1 MLEGFGEALA
11 DPEYYL
17 PLTSVA
23 DPGPRFTPGVVPA
36 GARGAAQGVWTAW
49 AGARTGLAEQG
60 WKIHVSA
67 RLDRAQHVLDTV
79 AAICF
84 SEGVPFKHLSAR
96 LFFLFVH
103 HKHAARAQAGKFCV
117 VYPPDTATAR
127 RLLERLRDALDGE
140 EGPYVL
146 TDRRFRDSRTVHYR
160 YGSFGGRSRLRADGT
175 REGLVRDGSGREV
188 ADLRLPAFHLPEG
201 ITDPF
206 AEREEPPHSG
216 PILIR
221 DYEVTRAVR
230 LSNAGGSYE
239 ARDRRTGRPVFLKEA
254 RAHNGLVFDGTDA
267 RQRLRHEH
275 RVLCEL
281 HAAAPGVGPE
291 PLDHF
296 TEWEHDFLVTEY
308 VAGQPLVG
316 WLSRSSPLAR
326 ADRTAA
332 SVAAYYEA
340 CRGLLAGLDVSLER
354 VHAAGYRFGDLSLG
368 NVMVTA
374 AGGVRLVDF
383 EAASALSAAP
393 SGIGTPGFTPPPG
406 LVRADSDPLLHDRYG
421 MSAVAFAFLAPLH
434 ELARHAPANLALLH
448 RDLADVAPPP
458 DLWERATAF
467 HRMGRGTADPT
478 GRQAIDRTGPSA
490 ENLAEPSAPD
500 LTGSS
505 APVPTGRLAPDPP
518 GPSAEDLTGRPA
530 PDLTGPPSPDPTE
543 PSAEDLTEPPA
554 PNLTG
559 PPAPDPKPRS
569 APARTGRLARD
580 DHGADRPPSPAELD
594 ADPRGCLTRLA
605 AQVTAGLLATAD
617 AGRPEWAFPPSPEAF
632 RTNTVC
638 LAYGTA
644 GVVHALRRA
653 GAAVPEEIRERLRR
667 DALAQRGALP
677 PGLLVGTAGLAP
689 VLAGL
694 GLLDEAVELLGDAD
708 GHPLTASCATLAGGL
723 AGVGLGWLALHR
735 LTGDGAHLERAAA
748 AGERLLRTPD
758 LPAALGEHDA
768 RGLLHGRSGL
778 ALFLH
783 RLARATGDARC
794 LEAGRVLLHQEL
806 DRTFPLDDGSLS
818 VSDDARF
825 SRAMPYLA
833 TGAAG
838 VAAVLGRY
846 VATAPDE
853 RCAEALPRLVAGV
866 RVSCAT
872 KEAGLYRGLA
882 GLSWFLTEHAE
893 LTGTAAARADAVRAA
908 TGLWKYAVPH
918 RRGVR
923 FLGAG
928 SQRFTADLSSGG
940 AGVLLALHRLLTGP
954 FLAEPHHARPPVA
967 AVG

>member
-11 DPEYYL
+11 DREYFL
-17 PLTSVA
+17 PLSSVA
-23 DPGPRFTPGVVPA
+23 DPGPRFAPGEVPP
-36 GARGAAQGVWTAW
+36 GLRGVAQGIWTAW
-49 AGARTGLAEQG
+49 GAPRTGLAEQG

-79 AAICF
+79 AGICF

-96 LFFLFVH
+96 LFFLFLH
-103 HKHAARAQAGKFCV
+103 HKHAGRAQAGKFCA
-117 VYPPDTATAR
+117 VYPPDDATAR

-188 ADLRLPAFHLPEG
+188 VDQRLPVFHLPEG
-201 ITDPF
+201 IADPF
-206 AEREEPPHSG
+206 VEQEEQPHAG

-230 LSNAGGSYE
+230 LSNAGGAYQ
-239 ARDRRTGRPVFLKEA
+239 ARDRRTGRTVFVKEA

-267 RQRLRHEH
+267 QQRLRHEY
-275 RVLCEL
+275 RVLREL

-326 ADRTAA
+326 ADRTAE

-340 CRGLLAGLDVSLER
+340 GRRLLAELDASLER
-354 VHAAGYRFGDLSLG
+354 LHAAGYRFGDLSLG
-368 NVMVTA
+368 NVLVTPS
-374 AGGVRLVDF
+374 GGVRLVDF
-383 EAASALSAAP
+383 EAASALAAAP
-393 SGIGTPGFTPPPG
+393 SGMGTPGFTPPPG
-406 LVRADSDPLLHDRYG
+406 LLRADTDPLLQDRYG
-421 MSAVAFAFLAPLH
+421 MSAVAFAFLAPFQ
-434 ELARHAPANLALLH
+434 EIAEHAPAHLALLR
-448 RDLADVAPPP
+448 RDLADVAPPQ
-458 DLWERATAF
+458 DLWQRATAF
-467 HRMGRGTADPT
+467 H
-478 GRQAIDRTGPSA
+478 
-490 ENLAEPSAPD
+490 
-500 LTGSS
+500 
-505 APVPTGRLAPDPP
+505 
-518 GPSAEDLTGRPA
+518 
-530 PDLTGPPSPDPTE
+530 
-543 PSAEDLTEPPA
+543 LTE
-554 PNLTG
+554 
-559 PPAPDPKPRS
+559 DHR
-569 APARTGRLARD
+569 ARD
-580 DHGADRPPSPAELD
+580 QAQDQGGPDRPPSPAELD
-594 ADPRGCLTRLA
+594 SDPRGCLTRLA
-605 AQVTAGLLATAD
+605 AEVTAGLLEMAD
-617 AGRPEWAFPPSPEAF
+617 ADRPEWAFPPSPEAF
-632 RTNTVC
+632 RTNNVC

-644 GVVHALRRA
+644 GVVHALHRA

-667 DALAQRGALP
+667 DTLALRGALP
-677 PGLLVGTAGLAP
+677 PGLLVGSAGIAR

-694 GLLDEAVELLGDAD
+694 GRLDEAVDLLRDAD
-708 GHPLTASCATLAGGL
+708 GHPLTASCSTLAGGR

-735 LTGDGAHLERAAA
+735 LTRDSSHLERAAA
-748 AGERLLRTPD
+748 AGQDLLRTPD
-758 LPAALGEHDA
+758 LPATLGEHDA

-783 RLARATGDARC
+783 RLARDTGEARW
-794 LEAGRVLLHQEL
+794 LEAGRLLLHQEL
-806 DRTFPLDDGSLS
+806 DRTFPLDDGALS
-818 VSDDARF
+818 VSDNAQLT
-825 SRAMPYLA
+825 RAMPYLA

-838 VAAVLGRY
+838 VAAVVSRY

-853 RCAEALPRLVAGV
+853 RCAAALPRLVAGI

-893 LTGTAAARADAVRAA
+893 LTGTDAAREDAVRAA
-908 TGLWKYAVPH
+908 TGLLKYAVPY

-928 SQRFTADLSSGG
+928 SQRFTADVSSGG
-940 AGVLLALHRLLTGP
+940 AGVLLALHRLLAGP
-954 FLAEPHHARPPVA
+954 LLTEPDHARPPVPA
-967 AVG
+967 AG

>member
-11 DPEYYL
+11 DREYYL
-17 PLTSVA
+17 PLAGVA
-23 DPGPRFTPGVVPA
+23 DPGPRFTPGEVPP
-36 GARGAAQGVWTAW
+36 GLRGAAQGIWTVW
-49 AGARTGLAEQG
+49 GGPRTGLAEQG

-79 AAICF
+79 AGICF

-96 LFFLFVH
+96 LFFLFLH
-103 HKHAARAQAGKFCV
+103 HKHAGRAQAGKFCA

-160 YGSFGGRSRLRADGT
+160 YGSFGARSRLRADGT

-188 ADLRLPAFHLPEG
+188 PDLRLPAFLLPAG
-201 ITDPF
+201 ISDPF
-206 AEREEPPHSG
+206 VEQEEQPHAG

-230 LSNAGGSYE
+230 LGNAGGTYQ
-239 ARDRRTGRPVFLKEA
+239 ARDRRTGRTVFVKEA

-267 RQRLRHEH
+267 QQRLRHEY

-308 VAGQPLVG
+308 IAGQPLVG

-326 ADRTAA
+326 ADRTAET
-332 SVAAYYEA
+332 VAAYYEA
-340 CRGLLAGLDVSLER
+340 CRRLLAALDASLER
-354 VHAAGYRFGDLSLG
+354 LHAAGYRFGDLSLG
-368 NVMVTA
+368 NVMVTPS
-374 AGGVRLVDF
+374 GGVRLVDF

-406 LVRADSDPLLHDRYG
+406 LLRAGADPLLQDRYG
-421 MSAVAFAFLAPLH
+421 TSAVAFAFLAPFQ
-434 ELARHAPANLALLH
+434 EIAEHAPANLALLR
-448 RDLADVAPPP
+448 RDLADVAPPQ
-458 DLWERATAF
+458 DLWQRATAF
-467 HRMGRGTADPT
+467 HLTAD
-478 GRQAIDRTGPSA
+478 RAQDRNGP
-490 ENLAEPSAPD
+490 D
-500 LTGSS
+500 
-505 APVPTGRLAPDPP
+505 RL
-518 GPSAEDLTGRPA
+518 
-530 PDLTGPPSPDPTE
+530 
-543 PSAEDLTEPPA
+543 
-554 PNLTG
+554 
-559 PPAPDPKPRS
+559 
-569 APARTGRLARD
+569 
-580 DHGADRPPSPAELD
+580 PSPAELD
-594 ADPRGCLTRLA
+594 SDPRGCLTRLA
-605 AQVTAGLLATAD
+605 EEVAAGLLETAD

-632 RTNTVC
+632 RTNNVC

-644 GVVHALRRA
+644 GVVHALHRA

-667 DALAQRGALP
+667 DTLALRDALP
-677 PGLLVGTAGLAP
+677 PGLLVGSAGIAR
-689 VLAGL
+689 VLAAL
-694 GLLDEAVELLGDAD
+694 GRPEEAVDLLRDAER
-708 GHPLTASCATLAGGL
+708 HPLTASCSTLAGGR
-723 AGVGLGWLALHR
+723 AGVALGWLALHR
-735 LTGDGAHLERAAA
+735 LTGESSHLERAAA
-748 AGERLLRTPD
+748 AGEGLLRSSD
-758 LPAALGEHDA
+758 LQSTLGEHDA

-783 RLARATGDARC
+783 HLARDTGEARW
-794 LEAGRVLLHQEL
+794 LEAGRLLLHQEL
-806 DRTFPLDDGSLS
+806 DRTFPLDDGALS
-818 VSDDARF
+818 VSDNAQLT
-825 SRAMPYLA
+825 RAMPYLA

-838 VAAVLGRY
+838 VAAVLTRY

-853 RCAEALPRLVAGV
+853 RCATALPRLVAGI

-882 GLSWFLTEHAE
+882 GLSWFLTGHAE
-893 LTGTAAARADAVRAA
+893 LTGTDAARGDAVRAA
-908 TGLWKYAVPH
+908 TGLLKYAVPY

-940 AGVLLALHRLLTGP
+940 AGVLLALHRLLAGP
-954 FLAEPHHARPPVA
+954 LLTESHHAPPGIPA
-967 AVG
+967 AR

>member
-11 DPEYYL
+11 DREYYL
-17 PLTSVA
+17 PLPSVA
-23 DPGPRFTPGVVPA
+23 DPGTRFAPGDVPS
-36 GARGAAQGVWTAW
+36 GLRGSAQGIWTVW
-49 AGARTGLAEQG
+49 GGPRTGLAEQG

-96 LFFLFVH
+96 LFFLFLH
-103 HKHAARAQAGKFCV
+103 HKHAARAQAGKFCA

-160 YGSFGGRSRLRADGT
+160 YGSFDGARSRLRADGT
-175 REGLVRDGSGREV
+175 REGLIRDGSGREV
-188 ADLRLPAFHLPEG
+188 VDSRLPAFHLPAG

-206 AEREEPPHSG
+206 VEQEEQPHAG

-230 LSNAGGSYE
+230 LSNAGGAYR
-239 ARDRRTGRPVFLKEA
+239 AHDRRTGRTVFLKEA

-267 RQRLRHEH
+267 RQRLRHEYD
-275 RVLCEL
+275 VLREV

-308 VAGQPLVG
+308 VEGMPLVG

-326 ADRTAA
+326 ADRTAE

-340 CRGLLAGLDVSLER
+340 CRRLLAALDSSLGR
-354 VHAAGYRFGDLSLG
+354 LHAAGYRFGDLSLG
-368 NVMVTA
+368 NVLVTPE
-374 AGGVRLVDF
+374 GGVRLVDF

-393 SGIGTPGFTPPPG
+393 SGMGTPGFTPPPG
-406 LVRADSDPLLHDRYG
+406 LRRADTDPLLQDRYG
-421 MSAVAFAFLAPLH
+421 TSAVALAFLAPFH
-434 ELARHAPANLALLH
+434 EIAEHAPANLALLR
-448 RDLADVAPPP
+448 RDLADVAPPQ
-458 DLWERATAF
+458 DLWQRATAF
-467 HRMGRGTADPT
+467 HPT
-478 GRQAIDRTGPSA
+478 EDRAREQNGP
-490 ENLAEPSAPD
+490 D
-500 LTGSS
+500 
-505 APVPTGRLAPDPP
+505 
-518 GPSAEDLTGRPA
+518 
-530 PDLTGPPSPDPTE
+530 GPPSPV
-543 PSAEDLTEPPA
+543 
-554 PNLTG
+554 
-559 PPAPDPKPRS
+559 
-569 APARTGRLARD
+569 
-580 DHGADRPPSPAELD
+580 ELD
-594 ADPRGCLTRLA
+594 TDPRGCLTRLA
-605 AQVTAGLLATAD
+605 DEVAAGLLETAD
-617 AGRPEWAFPPSPEAF
+617 ADRPEWAFPPSPEAF
-632 RTNTVC
+632 RTNNVC
-638 LAYGTA
+638 LAHGTA
-644 GVVHALRRA
+644 GVVHALHRA
-653 GAAVPEEIRERLRR
+653 GFEVPEEIRERLRH
-667 DALAQRGALP
+667 DALALRDALP
-677 PGLLVGTAGLAP
+677 PGLLVGSAGIAR

-694 GLLDEAVELLGDAD
+694 GRLDEAVDLLRDAD
-708 GHPLTASCATLAGGL
+708 GHPLTDSCGTLSGGR

-735 LTGDGAHLERAAA
+735 LTGESSHLERAAA
-748 AGERLLRTPD
+748 AGEALLRTPD
-758 LPAALGEHDA
+758 LPATLGEHDA

-783 RLARATGDARC
+783 RLARHTGEDRF
-794 LEAGRVLLHQEL
+794 LEAGRLLLHQEL
-806 DRTFPLDDGSLS
+806 ERTFPLDDGALS
-818 VSDDARF
+818 VSDDARLT
-825 SRAMPYLA
+825 RAMPYLA

-838 VAAVLGRY
+838 VAAVLTRY

-853 RCAEALPRLVAGV
+853 RCAAALPRLVAGI

-882 GLSWFLTEHAE
+882 GLAWCLTEHAE
-893 LTGTAAARADAVRAA
+893 RTGTDAARRDAVRAA
-908 TGLWKYAVPH
+908 TGLVKYAVPY

-940 AGVLLALHRLLTGP
+940 AGVLLALHRLLSGP
-954 FLAEPHHARPPVA
+954 LLTEPHHARPRLPTA
-967 AVG
+967 A

>member
-11 DPEYYL
+11 DREYYL
-17 PLTSVA
+17 PLPSVA
-23 DPGPRFTPGVVPA
+23 DPGPRFAPGDVPS
-36 GARGAAQGVWTAW
+36 GLRGSAQGIWTVW
-49 AGARTGLAEQG
+49 GSPRTGLAEQG

-67 RLDRAQHVLDTV
+67 RLDRAQHVLDAV

-96 LFFLFVH
+96 LFFLFLH
-103 HKHAARAQAGKFCV
+103 HKHAARAQAGKFCA

-160 YGSFGGRSRLRADGT
+160 YGSFDGARSRLRADGT
-175 REGLVRDGSGREV
+175 REGLIRDGSGREV
-188 ADLRLPAFHLPEG
+188 VDSRLPAFHLPAG

-206 AEREEPPHSG
+206 VEQEEQPHAG

-230 LSNAGGSYE
+230 LSNAGGAYQ
-239 ARDRRTGRPVFLKEA
+239 ARDRRTGRTVFLKEA

-267 RQRLRHEH
+267 RQRLRHEYD
-275 RVLCEL
+275 VLREL

-308 VAGQPLVG
+308 VEGLPLVG

-326 ADRTAA
+326 ADRTAE

-340 CRGLLAGLDVSLER
+340 CRRLLTALDSSLER
-354 VHAAGYRFGDLSLG
+354 LHAAGYRFGDLSLG
-368 NVMVTA
+368 NVLVTPE
-374 AGGVRLVDF
+374 GGVRLVDF

-393 SGIGTPGFTPPPG
+393 SRMGTPGFTPPPG
-406 LVRADSDPLLHDRYG
+406 LRRADTDPLLQDRYG
-421 MSAVAFAFLAPLH
+421 TSAVALAFLAPFH
-434 ELARHAPANLALLH
+434 EIAEHAPANLALLR
-448 RDLADVAPPP
+448 RDLADVAPPQ
-458 DLWERATAF
+458 DLWQRATAF
-467 HRMGRGTADPT
+467 HPT
-478 GRQAIDRTGPSA
+478 EDRAREQNGPDRTPS
-490 ENLAEPSAPD
+490 S
-500 LTGSS
+500 
-505 APVPTGRLAPDPP
+505 V
-518 GPSAEDLTGRPA
+518 
-530 PDLTGPPSPDPTE
+530 
-543 PSAEDLTEPPA
+543 
-554 PNLTG
+554 
-559 PPAPDPKPRS
+559 
-569 APARTGRLARD
+569 
-580 DHGADRPPSPAELD
+580 ELD
-594 ADPRGCLTRLA
+594 TDPRGCLTRMA
-605 AQVTAGLLATAD
+605 DEVAAGLLEMAD
-617 AGRPEWAFPPSPEAF
+617 ADRPDWAFPPSPEAF
-632 RTNTVC
+632 RTNNVC

-644 GVVHALRRA
+644 GVVHALHRA
-653 GAAVPEEIRERLRR
+653 GFEVPAEIHERLRHDTLAVR
-667 DALAQRGALP
+667 DALP
-677 PGLLVGTAGLAP
+677 PGLLVGSAGIAP

-694 GLLDEAVELLGDAD
+694 GRPDEAVDLLRDAD
-708 GHPLTASCATLAGGL
+708 GHPLTASCATLAGGR

-735 LTGDGAHLERAAA
+735 LTGESSHLERAAA
-748 AGERLLRTPD
+748 AGEALLRTPD
-758 LPAALGEHDA
+758 LPATLGEHDA

-783 RLARATGDARC
+783 RLARDTGEDRF
-794 LEAGRVLLHQEL
+794 LEAGRLLLHQEL
-806 DRTFPLDDGSLS
+806 DRTFPLDDGALS
-818 VSDDARF
+818 VSDNARLT
-825 SRAMPYLA
+825 RAMPYLA

-838 VAAVLGRY
+838 LAAVLTRY

-853 RCAEALPRLVAGV
+853 RCAAALPRLVAGI

-872 KEAGLYRGLA
+872 KEVGLYRGLA
-882 GLSWFLTEHAE
+882 GLAWFLTEHAE
-893 LTGTAAARADAVRAA
+893 LNGTDAARRDAVRAA
-908 TGLWKYAVPH
+908 TGLLKYAVPY

-940 AGVLLALHRLLTGP
+940 AGVLLALHRLLSGP
-954 FLAEPHHARPPVA
+954 LLTEPHHARPRLPA
-967 AVG
+967 AA

>member
-11 DPEYYL
+11 DREYYL
-17 PLTSVA
+17 PPTSAA
-23 DPGPRFTPGVVPA
+23 DPGPRFVPGGVPP
-36 GARGAAQGVWTAW
+36 GLRGTEQGIWTVW
-49 AGARTGLAEQG
+49 GGPRTGLAEQG

-79 AAICF
+79 AGICF

-96 LFFLFVH
+96 LFFLFLH
-103 HKHAARAQAGKFCV
+103 HKHAARAQAGKFCA

-160 YGSFGGRSRLRADGT
+160 YGSFDGARSRLRADGT
-175 REGLVRDGSGREV
+175 REGTVRDGSGREV
-188 ADLRLPAFHLPEG
+188 VDPRLPAFHLPEG

-206 AEREEPPHSG
+206 VEEEEQPHAG

-230 LSNAGGSYE
+230 LSNAGGAYR
-239 ARDRRTGRPVFLKEA
+239 ARDRRTGRTVFLKEA

-267 RQRLRHEH
+267 RQRLRHEYD
-275 RVLCEL
+275 VLREL

-308 VAGQPLVG
+308 VEGQPLVG

-326 ADRTAA
+326 ADRTAG

-340 CRGLLAGLDVSLER
+340 CRRLLTALDASLER
-354 VHAAGYRFGDLSLG
+354 LHAAGYRFGDLSLG
-368 NVMVTA
+368 NVLVTPS
-374 AGGVRLVDF
+374 GGVRLVDF

-393 SGIGTPGFTPPPG
+393 SGMGTPGFTPPPG
-406 LVRADSDPLLHDRYG
+406 LRRADADPLFQDRYG
-421 MSAVAFAFLAPLH
+421 ASAVALAFLAPFH
-434 ELARHAPANLALLH
+434 EIAEHAPANLALLR
-448 RDLADVAPPP
+448 RDLAEVAPPQ
-458 DLWERATAF
+458 DLWQRATAF
-467 HRMGRGTADPT
+467 H
-478 GRQAIDRTGPSA
+478 
-490 ENLAEPSAPD
+490 LAED
-500 LTGSS
+500 RVREKDG
-505 APVPTGRLAPDPP
+505 P
-518 GPSAEDLTGRPA
+518 G
-530 PDLTGPPSPDPTE
+530 
-543 PSAEDLTEPPA
+543 
-554 PNLTG
+554 
-559 PPAPDPKPRS
+559 
-569 APARTGRLARD
+569 
-580 DHGADRPPSPAELD
+580 RPPSPAELD
-594 ADPRGCLTRLA
+594 ADPRGCLARLA
-605 AQVTAGLLATAD
+605 EEVAAGLLETAD

-632 RTNTVC
+632 RTNNVC

-644 GVVHALRRA
+644 GVVHALHRA
-653 GAAVPEEIRERLRR
+653 GVEVPEEIRERLRR
-667 DALAQRGALP
+667 DALALRDALP
-677 PGLLVGTAGLAP
+677 PGLLVGSAGIAR

-694 GLLDEAVELLGDAD
+694 GRPDEAVDLLRDAD
-708 GHPLTASCATLAGGL
+708 GHPLTVACGTLAGGR

-735 LTGDGAHLERAAA
+735 LTGESGHLERAAA
-748 AGERLLRTPD
+748 AGEALLRAPD
-758 LPAALGEHDA
+758 LPAVLGEHDA

-783 RLARATGDARC
+783 RLARDTGEARF
-794 LEAGRVLLHQEL
+794 LEAGRLLLHQEL
-806 DRTFPLDDGSLS
+806 DRTFPLDDGALS
-818 VSDDARF
+818 VSDDARLT
-825 SRAMPYLA
+825 RAMPYLA

-838 VAAVLGRY
+838 LAAVLARY

-853 RCAEALPRLVAGV
+853 RCAAALPRLVAGI

-872 KEAGLYRGLA
+872 KEVGLYRGLA
-882 GLSWFLTEHAE
+882 GLTWSLTEHAE
-893 LTGTAAARADAVRAA
+893 LTGTDAARGDAVRAA
-908 TGLWKYAVPH
+908 TGLLKYAVPY

-940 AGVLLALHRLLTGP
+940 AGVLLVLHRLLAGP
-954 FLAEPHHARPPVA
+954 LLAESEHARPRLPA
-967 AVG
+967 AA

>member
-11 DPEYYL
+11 DREYYL
-17 PLTSVA
+17 PLSSTA
-23 DPGPRFTPGVVPA
+23 DPGPRFAPGEVPPGV
-36 GARGAAQGVWTAW
+36 RGSAQGIWTVW
-49 AGARTGLAEQG
+49 GGPRTGLAEQG

-79 AAICF
+79 AGICF

-96 LFFLFVH
+96 LFFLFLH
-103 HKHAARAQAGKFCV
+103 HKHAVRAQAGKFCA

-160 YGSFGGRSRLRADGT
+160 YGSFDGARSRLRADGT
-175 REGLVRDGSGREV
+175 REGMVRDGSGREV
-188 ADLRLPAFHLPEG
+188 VDSRLPAFHLPAG

-206 AEREEPPHSG
+206 VEQEEQPHAG

-230 LSNAGGSYE
+230 LSNAGGAYR
-239 ARDRRTGRPVFLKEA
+239 ALDRRTGRTVFLKEA

-267 RQRLRHEH
+267 RQRLRHEYD
-275 RVLCEL
+275 VLREL

-326 ADRTAA
+326 ADRTAG

-340 CRGLLAGLDVSLER
+340 CRRLLAALDASLER
-354 VHAAGYRFGDLSLG
+354 LHAAGYRFGDLSLG
-368 NVMVTA
+368 NVLVTPS
-374 AGGVRLVDF
+374 GGVRLVDF

-393 SGIGTPGFTPPPG
+393 SGMGTPGFTPPPG
-406 LVRADSDPLLHDRYG
+406 LRRADTDPLLQDRYG
-421 MSAVAFAFLAPLH
+421 TSAVALAFLAPFN
-434 ELARHAPANLALLH
+434 EVAEHAPANLALLR
-448 RDLADVAPPP
+448 RDLADVAPPQ
-458 DLWERATAF
+458 DLWQRATAF
-467 HRMGRGTADPT
+467 H
-478 GRQAIDRTGPSA
+478 
-490 ENLAEPSAPD
+490 LAED
-500 LTGSS
+500 
-505 APVPTGRLAPDPP
+505 R
-518 GPSAEDLTGRPA
+518 
-530 PDLTGPPSPDPTE
+530 
-543 PSAEDLTEPPA
+543 
-554 PNLTG
+554 
-559 PPAPDPKPRS
+559 
-569 APARTGRLARD
+569 
-580 DHGADRPPSPAELD
+580 ADRPRDQDGPDRLPSPVELD

-605 AQVTAGLLATAD
+605 EEVAAGLLEMAD
-617 AGRPEWAFPPSPEAF
+617 AGRPDWAFPPSPEAF
-632 RTNTVC
+632 RTNNVC

-644 GVVHALRRA
+644 GVVHALHRA
-653 GAAVPEEIRERLRR
+653 GAAVPEEIRERLRHDTLALR
-667 DALAQRGALP
+667 DALP
-677 PGLLVGTAGLAP
+677 PGLLVGSAGIAR

-694 GLLDEAVELLGDAD
+694 GRLDEAVDLLRDAD
-708 GHPLTASCATLAGGL
+708 GHPLTASCGTLAGGR

-735 LTGDGAHLERAAA
+735 LTGESSHLERAAA
-748 AGERLLRTPD
+748 AGEGLLRTPD

-783 RLARATGDARC
+783 RLARDTGEGRF
-794 LEAGRVLLHQEL
+794 LEAGRLLLHQEL
-806 DRTFPLDDGSLS
+806 DRTFPLDDGTLSLS
-818 VSDDARF
+818 DNAQLT
-825 SRAMPYLA
+825 RAMPYLA

-838 VAAVLGRY
+838 LAAVLSRY

-853 RCAEALPRLVAGV
+853 RCAAALPRLVAGI

-882 GLSWFLTEHAE
+882 GLSWFLTGHAE
-893 LTGTAAARADAVRAA
+893 LTGTDAARRDAVRAA
-908 TGLWKYAVPH
+908 TGLLKYAVPY

-940 AGVLLALHRLLTGP
+940 AGVLLALHRLLAGP
-954 FLAEPHHARPPVA
+954 LLTDHHARPRLQA
-967 AVG
+967 AA

>member
-11 DPEYYL
+11 DREYYL

-23 DPGPRFTPGVVPA
+23 DPGPRFAPGEVPPGV
-36 GARGAAQGVWTAW
+36 RGAAQGIWTAW
-49 AGARTGLAEQG
+49 GSPRTGLAGQG

-79 AAICF
+79 AGICF

-96 LFFLFVH
+96 LFFLFLH
-103 HKHAARAQAGKFCV
+103 HKHAGRAQAGKFCA
-117 VYPPDTATAR
+117 VYPPDTETAR

-160 YGSFGGRSRLRADGT
+160 YGSFGARSRLLADGT
-175 REGLVRDGSGREV
+175 REGLVLDGSGREV
-188 ADLRLPAFHLPEG
+188 VDLRLPAFHLPAG
-201 ITDPF
+201 IADPF
-206 AEREEPPHSG
+206 VEQEEQPHTG

-230 LSNAGGSYE
+230 LSNAGGAYQ
-239 ARDRRTGRPVFLKEA
+239 ARDRRTGRTVFVKEA

-267 RQRLRHEH
+267 RQRLRHEY
-275 RVLCEL
+275 RVLREL

-326 ADRTAA
+326 ADRTAE
-332 SVAAYYEA
+332 SVDAYYQA
-340 CRGLLAGLDVSLER
+340 CRRLLAALDASLGR
-354 VHAAGYRFGDLSLG
+354 LHAAGYRFGDLSLG
-368 NVMVTA
+368 NVLVTPS
-374 AGGVRLVDF
+374 GGVRLVDF

-393 SGIGTPGFTPPPG
+393 SGMGTPGFTPPPG
-406 LVRADSDPLLHDRYG
+406 LLRADTDPLLRDRYG
-421 MSAVAFAFLAPLH
+421 MSAVALAFLAPFH
-434 ELARHAPANLALLH
+434 EIAEHAPANLALLR
-448 RDLADVAPPP
+448 RDLADVAPPQ
-458 DLWERATAF
+458 DLWQRATAF
-467 HRMGRGTADPT
+467 HLP
-478 GRQAIDRTGPSA
+478 
-490 ENLAEPSAPD
+490 
-500 LTGSS
+500 
-505 APVPTGRLAPDPP
+505 
-518 GPSAEDLTGRPA
+518 EDQTR
-530 PDLTGPPSPDPTE
+530 DQ
-543 PSAEDLTEPPA
+543 
-554 PNLTG
+554 
-559 PPAPDPKPRS
+559 
-569 APARTGRLARD
+569 ARD
-580 DHGADRPPSPAELD
+580 QDGSDRLPSPAELD
-594 ADPRGCLTRLA
+594 GDPRGCLTRLA
-605 AQVTAGLLATAD
+605 EEVAEGLLEMAD
-617 AGRPEWAFPPSPEAF
+617 ADRPEWAFPPSPEAF
-632 RTNTVC
+632 RTNSMC

-644 GVVHALRRA
+644 GVVHALHRA
-653 GAAVPEEIRERLRR
+653 GAAVPDEIRERLRR
-667 DALAQRGALP
+667 DTLALREALP
-677 PGLLVGTAGLAP
+677 PGLLVGTAGIAP

-694 GLLDEAVELLGDAD
+694 GRLDEAVDLLRDAD
-708 GHPLTASCATLAGGL
+708 DHPLTASCATLAGGR

-735 LTGDGAHLERAAA
+735 LTGESSHLERAAA
-748 AGERLLRTPD
+748 AGESLLRTPD
-758 LPAALGEHDA
+758 LAPALGEHDA

-783 RLARATGDARC
+783 RLARDTGETRY
-794 LEAGRVLLHQEL
+794 LEGGRLLLHQEL
-806 DRTFPLDDGSLS
+806 DRTFPLDDGALS
-818 VSDDARF
+818 VSDNARLT
-825 SRAMPYLA
+825 RAMPYLA

-838 VAAVLGRY
+838 VAAALTRY

-853 RCAEALPRLVAGV
+853 RCAAALPRLVTGI

-882 GLSWFLTEHAE
+882 GLTWFLTEHAE
-893 LTGTAAARADAVRAA
+893 LTGTDAARADAVRAA
-908 TGLWKYAVPH
+908 TGLLKYAVPY

-940 AGVLLALHRLLTGP
+940 AGVLLALHRLLAGP
-954 FLAEPHHARPPVA
+954 LLPEPHHAGPRIPA
-967 AVG
+967 AA

>member
-11 DPEYYL
+11 DREYYL
-17 PLTSVA
+17 PPAGVA
-23 DPGPRFTPGVVPA
+23 DPGPRFAPGEVPP
-36 GARGAAQGVWTAW
+36 GLRGSAQGIWTVW
-49 AGARTGLAEQG
+49 GGPRSGLAEQG

-79 AAICF
+79 AGICF

-96 LFFLFVH
+96 LFFLFLH
-103 HKHAARAQAGKFCV
+103 HKHAVRAQAGKFCA

-160 YGSFGGRSRLRADGT
+160 YGSFDGARSRLRADGT
-175 REGLVRDGSGREV
+175 REGLIRDGSGREV
-188 ADLRLPAFHLPEG
+188 VDSRLPAFHLPAG

-206 AEREEPPHSG
+206 VEQEEQPHAG
-216 PILIR
+216 PILVR

-230 LSNAGGSYE
+230 LSNAGGAYQ
-239 ARDRRTGRPVFLKEA
+239 ARDRRTGRTVFLKEA

-267 RQRLRHEH
+267 RQRLRHEYD
-275 RVLCEL
+275 VLREL

-296 TEWEHDFLVTEY
+296 TEWEHDFLVTEH

-326 ADRTAA
+326 ADRTAE
-332 SVAAYYEA
+332 SVAAYYGA
-340 CRGLLAGLDVSLER
+340 CRRLLAALDASLER
-354 VHAAGYRFGDLSLG
+354 LHAAGFRFGDLSLG
-368 NVMVTA
+368 NVLVTPS
-374 AGGVRLVDF
+374 GGVRLVDF

-393 SGIGTPGFTPPPG
+393 SGMGTPGFTPPPG
-406 LVRADSDPLLHDRYG
+406 LRRADTDPLLQDRYG
-421 MSAVAFAFLAPLH
+421 TSAVALAFVAPFN
-434 ELARHAPANLALLH
+434 EIAEHAPGNLALLR
-448 RDLADVAPPP
+448 RDLADMAPPQ
-458 DLWERATAF
+458 DLWQRATAF
-467 HRMGRGTADPT
+467 H
-478 GRQAIDRTGPSA
+478 
-490 ENLAEPSAPD
+490 
-500 LTGSS
+500 LTGD
-505 APVPTGRLAPDPP
+505 R
-518 GPSAEDLTGRPA
+518 
-530 PDLTGPPSPDPTE
+530 
-543 PSAEDLTEPPA
+543 
-554 PNLTG
+554 
-559 PPAPDPKPRS
+559 
-569 APARTGRLARD
+569 ARD
-580 DHGADRPPSPAELD
+580 QDGPGRPPSPAELD

-605 AQVTAGLLATAD
+605 EEVAAGLLETAD
-617 AGRPEWAFPPSPEAF
+617 ADRPEWAFPPSPEAF
-632 RTNTVC
+632 RTNNVC

-644 GVVHALRRA
+644 GVVHALHRA
-653 GAAVPEEIRERLRR
+653 GATVPEEIRERLRR
-667 DALAQRGALP
+667 DTLALRDALP
-677 PGLLVGTAGLAP
+677 PGLLVGSAGIAR

-694 GLLDEAVELLGDAD
+694 GRPDEAVDLLRDAD
-708 GHPLTASCATLAGGL
+708 GHPLTASCATLAGGR

-735 LTGDGAHLERAAA
+735 LTGESSHLERAAA
-748 AGERLLRTPD
+748 AGEGLLRTPD

-783 RLARATGDARC
+783 RLARDTGEDRF
-794 LEAGRVLLHQEL
+794 LEAGRLLLHQEL
-806 DRTFPLDDGSLS
+806 DRTFPLDDGALSL
-818 VSDDARF
+818 SDDARLT
-825 SRAMPYLA
+825 RAMPYLA

-838 VAAVLGRY
+838 LAAVVTRY
-846 VATAPDE
+846 AATAPDE
-853 RCAEALPRLVAGV
+853 RCAAALPRLVSGI

-882 GLSWFLTEHAE
+882 GLAWFLTGHAE
-893 LTGTAAARADAVRAA
+893 LTGTDAARGDAVRAA
-908 TGLWKYAVPH
+908 TGLLKYAVPY

-940 AGVLLALHRLLTGP
+940 AGVLLVLHRLLAGP
-954 FLAEPHHARPPVA
+954 LLPESHHVRPRRPVA
-967 AVG
+967 A